1 MIAVTLKGLAG
12 RKLRAALTALAIV
25 LGVAMVSG
33 TYVLTDTI
41 SKGFDTIFAETYTH
55 ADAVIVGREGFADED
70 AAATESY
77 PASVLAKVRG
87 LPEVEGA
94 EGAVIDD
101 AQLVGADG
109 KVIESS
115 WGTAVFSVDPAA
127 DRRFNPL
134 DVVQG
139 AFPNGG
145 GEIAIDRKTAE
156 AQGLEPGD
164 SIGVG
169 SLGPVRQ
176 FRIAG
181 LVEYGSVGSPAGA
194 QIAAFELA
202 TAQRLF
208 DKTGRLDE
216 IQVRAREGVSE
227 RELTASIEPLLP
239 ATARVKTAAAQRES
253 AASDVHD
260 VVKYFGYFLL
270 AFGAIALVVG
280 GFVIANTLA
289 ITIAQRTRELATLR
303 TLGAS
308 RRQVLASVV
317 LEAVVVGA
325 LASIAGIFVGLGLA
339 KGLKALLDA
348 VGVELPAD
356 GTVVATRTIVVS
368 LAVGVLVT
376 LLASL
381 RPALRATRV
390 PAIAAVRE
398 GAVLPRSRLA
408 RLGPVPALVVG
419 AVAVGVL
426 AYGLF
431 VHGLPTGRRLAA
443 LAVGVLL
450 LFAGVAMTAPR
461 LIPPLARVLGW
472 PGTRLGGAAGRL
484 ARDNARRNPART
496 ASTAAALMIG
506 LALIT
511 FVATLGQGV
520 RASFTGAV
528 DELFVSDYTLVANES
543 FGATSL
549 ESSRAAAAAPGVRAI
564 SEVRFGTGRAFDE
577 RVGVSGVEPDLTRL
591 VDMRWKQGDAGV
603 PARLGS
609 GAAFVTDA
617 YADDH
622 GLERGSRLRVETA
635 TGKTLALTVIGV
647 FDEPRGGSPF
657 AEVAISTRM
666 FDASFPQPRNQFSF
680 IDVEGGVS
688 PAATKRLEQ
697 ALEAYPDTKVQTRDQ
712 FKDSQ
717 LSGFETVLNLL
728 YALLG
733 LSVLVSLFGI
743 VNTLVLTVFE
753 RTRELGMLR
762 AVGMT
767 RRQVRRMVRHESIVT
782 ALMGTALGIGAGL
795 FLAALVTRA
804 LADEGIPFALPVG
817 SLVAFTIAAVALGI
831 LAAILPARRASRLN
845 VLEALHYE

>member
-12 RKLRAALTALAIV
+12 RKLRASLTALAIV

-41 SKGFDTIFAETYTH
+41 SKGFDAIFADTYTH
-55 ADAVIVGREGFADED
+55 ADAVIVGQEGFGEEGEV
-70 AAATESY
+70 AAESY
-77 PASVLAKVRG
+77 PADVLAKVRA
-87 LPEVEGA
+87 LAQVEGA
-94 EGAVIDD
+94 EGAVLDD
-101 AQLVGADG
+101 ARLVGEDG

-115 WGTAVFSVDPAA
+115 WGTAALSVDPAA

-134 DVVQG
+134 TVVEGSWPRGG
-139 AFPNGG
+139 AQ
-145 GEIAIDRKTAE
+145 IAIDRATAKK
-156 AQGLEPGD
+156 QGLEPGD

-169 SLGPVRQ
+169 ALGPVQQ
-176 FRIAG
+176 FRISG
-181 LVEYGSVGSPAGA
+181 IVEYGSVDSLGGA
-194 QIAAFELA
+194 QIAAFDLG
-202 TAQRLF
+202 TAQKLF
-208 DKTGRLDE
+208 GKAGKLDE
-216 IQVRAREGVSE
+216 IQLRARADVST
-227 RELTASIEPLLP
+227 RQLIESVRPLLP
-239 ATARVKTAAAQRES
+239 PTARVKTAAAQRE
-253 AASDVHD
+253 AGAQGAREAVT
-260 VVKYFGYFLL
+260 YLGYFLL

-289 ITIAQRTRELATLR
+289 ITVAQRTRELATLR

-308 RRQVLASVV
+308 RRQVLSSVI
-317 LEAVVVGA
+317 LEALVVGA
-325 LASIAGIFVGLGLA
+325 LASVAGVLVGLGLA
-339 KGLKALLDA
+339 KGLEALLDA
-348 VGVELPAD
+348 VGVDLPAS
-356 GTVVATRTIVVS
+356 GTVLATRTIVVS
-368 LAVGVLVT
+368 LAVGILITLV
-376 LLASL
+376 ASL

-408 RLGPVPALVVG
+408 RLGPLPALAVG

-431 VHGLPTGRRLAA
+431 AGGLPAGRRLGS
-443 LAVGVLL
+443 LAIGVLL
-450 LFAGVAMTAPR
+450 LFTGVAMIAPR
-461 LIPPLARVLGW
+461 LIPPLAGVLGW
-472 PGTRLGGAAGRL
+472 PGTRLGGAAGVL
-484 ARDNARRNPART
+484 ARENARRNPGRT

-520 RASFTGAV
+520 RSSFTGAV
-528 DELFVSDYTLVANES
+528 DELFVNDYTLVGQDN
-543 FGATSL
+543 FGATSV
-549 ESSRAAAAAPGVRAI
+549 EASQSAAGAAGVRAV
-564 SEVRFGTGRAFDE
+564 SEVRIGSGRAFEE
-577 RVGVSGVEPDLTRL
+577 RVGVSGVEPDLAQ
-591 VDMRWKQGDAGV
+591 VIHMRWKQGDAGV
-603 PARLGS
+603 PARLGTR
-609 GAAFVTDA
+609 GAFVTEG
-617 YADDH
+617 YAEDH
-622 GLERGSRLRVETA
+622 GLERGSPLRLQTP
-635 TGKTLALTVIGV
+635 TGKTLALTVAGV
-647 FDEPRGGSPF
+647 FDEPSGGSPF
-657 AEVAISTRM
+657 DEVAISTAA
-666 FDASFPQPRNQFSF
+666 FDSSFPQPRNQFAF
-680 IDVEGGVS
+680 VDVEGGVS
-688 PAATKRLEQ
+688 AAATKRLEQ
-697 ALEAYPDTKVQTRDQ
+697 ALAAYPDTKVQTREQ
-712 FKDSQ
+712 FKDGQ
-717 LSGFETVLNLL
+717 ISGLETVLNVL

-804 LADEGIPFALPVG
+804 LADEGIPFAVPAG
-817 SLVAFTIAAVALGI
+817 SLAAFTIAAVLIGI